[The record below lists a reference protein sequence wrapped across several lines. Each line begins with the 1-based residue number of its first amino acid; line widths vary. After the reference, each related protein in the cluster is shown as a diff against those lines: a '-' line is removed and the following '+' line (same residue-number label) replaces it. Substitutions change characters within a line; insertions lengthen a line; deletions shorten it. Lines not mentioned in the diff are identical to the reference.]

1 MNTIKRIYITFIFLW
16 VSLSF
21 QIIIAQD
28 TFFQFDDFEV
38 EEISEN
44 NMADSDGL
52 IYISDRWKFNSGD
65 NLEWSEPDFEDLHWN
80 VISTNLTV
88 ADLSFVDWQGIG
100 WFRKKLRVSH
110 ELAGKPLALV
120 IDRHLGASEIYLNG
134 DKIYEL
140 GRFSTNQNRV
150 EPFSGNELPVIV
162 FPDTTVQSLAV
173 RFINPNNIESARIFG
188 NNGFRFHLADLKTH
202 QNHVLSHIRAWTGI
216 SMFYAGVL
224 LTFALIHLLLFIFYP
239 KERRNLYF
247 SLFAG
252 GLLLITYFL
261 YKLELANYTI
271 ATISF
276 LKFAL
281 FFEIMVLVFAV
292 RLMYSITENQN
303 TVFANLLLLAG
314 LVAATFFYFYPADLI
329 WLRELI
335 ILIFVAELLRTLYLM
350 YRSRK
355 EGAWIIGA
363 GMLFFVM
370 GLILSILI
378 NFQFMSGDVRIIN
391 MAGSGMLIFSMSI
404 FLSRDFAVTRRNLQQ
419 KLIQVQDLSERALE
433 HERIGKEREI
443 ERRLLEAENRRKT
456 AELEEARALQLS
468 MLPKK
473 MPSIKGYDL
482 AVYMDTATEVGGD
495 YYDYSTEQD
504 GSLVLALGDATGHG
518 LKAGIMVAAAK
529 SYFHTLVHEVDL
541 STMLKRISSGL
552 RNLNM
557 HLMYMGFILAK
568 CQGSKVE
575 ITIAGM
581 PPVLYY
587 SKKSNRVEQIL
598 LKGLPLGG
606 NVNFPYQTREL
617 EMGEGDVL
625 MLMSD
630 GLTELFNPDRE
641 LLGVEKIEQIL
652 LNSVDYSSA
661 DIIQQIKHLAET
673 WSGGKDAEDDITLMV
688 LKIPEN

>member
-1 MNTIKRIYITFIFLW
+1 MI
-16 VSLSF
+16 VSLLWICLSI
-21 QIIIAQD
+21 QTAAGQE
-28 TFFQFDDFEV
+28 TFFQFDDLDV
-38 EEISEN
+38 EELSGES
-44 NMADSDGL
+44 MTGSDQI
-52 IYISDRWKFNSGD
+52 IYISDRWKFMSGD
-65 NLEWSEPDFEDLHWN
+65 NTEWANPDFDDSDWS

-88 ADLSFVDWQGIG
+88 ADLSFVDWEGIG
-100 WFRKKLRVSH
+100 WFRKKLRVSG

-134 DKIYEL
+134 EKVYEL
-140 GRFSTNQNRV
+140 GRFSTNPDRV
-150 EPFSGNELPVIV
+150 EPYSGNELPVIV

-173 RFINPNNIESARIFG
+173 RFINPNNVESTRIFG
-188 NNGFRFHLADLKTH
+188 NNGFRFLLADWKTH
-202 QNHVLSHIRAWTGI
+202 QDQVLSYISNWTGI

-224 LTFALIHLLLFIFYP
+224 LTFAVIHLLLFIFYP
-239 KERRNLYF
+239 REKRNLYF

-261 YKLELANYTI
+261 YRLELASFTI

-276 LKFAL
+276 LRFAL
-281 FFEIMVLVFAV
+281 FFEIIVLAFAV
-292 RLMYSITENQN
+292 RLMYSINEKQKS
-303 TVFANLLLLAG
+303 VYANLVLIAGLLAASF
-314 LVAATFFYFYPADLI
+314 VYFYPADLVWI
-329 WLRELI
+329 RELI

-363 GMLFFVM
+363 GMLFFVL
-370 GLILSILI
+370 GLITSLLI
-378 NFQFMSGDVRIIN
+378 NFQFISGDVRIIN
-391 MAGSGMLIFSMSI
+391 MTGSGLLILSMSI
-404 FLSRDFAVTRRNLQQ
+404 FLSRDFAVTRKNLQQ
-419 KLIQVQDLSERALE
+419 KLVEVQELSDRALE
-433 HERIGKEREI
+433 QERIGKEREI

-456 AELEEARALQLS
+456 TELEEARALQLS

-473 MPSIKGYDL
+473 MPSVNGYDL

-504 GSLVLALGDATGHG
+504 GSIVLALGDATGHG

-541 STMLKRISSGL
+541 CTMLKRISSGL

-568 CQGSKVE
+568 CQGNRVQ

-587 SKKSNRVEQIL
+587 SRKSNSVEQIV

-606 NVNFPYQTREL
+606 NVNFPYQTKEL
-617 EMGEGDVL
+617 QLDRGDVL
-625 MLMSD
+625 LLMSD
-630 GLTELFNPDRE
+630 GLMELFNQDRDI
-641 LLGVEKIEQIL
+641 LGMEKIEQVL
-652 LNSVDYSSA
+652 LNSVDFSSA
-661 DIIQQIKHLAET
+661 DIIQQVNHLAET
-673 WSGGKDAEDDITLMV
+673 WTGGKDPEDDITLMV